1 MKLGPVP
8 LDAVIATR
16 TTSHTAYAA
25 STELNPAA
33 IKSRRPGSPMSI
45 RMDASSRVAFS
56 NVAADEP
63 NSRRTNAAKSASHP
77 RHSVASVANSRIVPC
92 SLDSTNAMTS
102 SRPATCEYSVAG
114 EIPRS
119 SANPT
124 IVKESKPSRTAAST
138 MLSRPTFGGRPRRAC
153 GALRPPISMVIDYI
167 RIVIWKCWS
176 FPDHARTR
184 FRDRDV
190 RFPGKPVRAPA
201 VVARELV
208 EAHPAVGATGQR
220 DQDEMVR
227 IGRPKSFT
235 SCRARCPAH

>member
-1 MKLGPVP
+1 MPSSTISRSNAKVSCPFAAVRSSWTRRSATNVPASPAASTNYAVGSKNRVKLGSAP

-33 IKSRRPGSPMSI
+33 IKSRRPGSPTSI

-63 NSRRTNAAKSASHP
+63 SSRRTSAAKSASQL
-77 RHSVASVANSRIVPC
+77 RHSVASVANPRIVPC

-119 SANPT
+119 AANPN
-124 IVKESKPSRTAAST
+124 IVNESKPSRTAAST
-138 MLSRPTFGGRPRRAC
+138 ILSRLIFGGR
-153 GALRPPISMVIDYI
+153 
-167 RIVIWKCWS
+167 
-176 FPDHARTR
+176 
-184 FRDRDV
+184 RDV
-190 RFPGKPVRAPA
+190 LA
-201 VVARELV
+201 
-208 EAHPAVGATGQR
+208 QR
-220 DQDEMVR
+220 LLPSPWRSTVSE
-227 IGRPKSFT
+227 S
-235 SCRARCPAH
+235 